1 MRAAGAHRACD
12 RGALDAQEH
21 LAGLPTKTA
30 QAAAGL
36 AAAEGRA
43 LYSAASETM
52 LLHGTSR
59 DVLLSVLSNGLNE
72 RFSGSHAG
80 TAFGDG
86 VYLAE
91 DVGKTDQYTAV
102 DARYDRTNELHL
114 RLYGRHHAHP
124 ENVFYLLVCRVCL
137 GYAARTTQTGKGAE
151 HVKTDQPLFPISFRE
166 LACIPSV
173 TPPILPSAR
182 GGGRVVLRCPSLSS
196 SSCNTVSTLVLTHW
210 MKKAPLR
217 AARCPGPAAS
227 GVE

>member
-1 MRAAGAHRACD
+1 
-12 RGALDAQEH
+12 
-21 LAGLPTKTA
+21 
-30 QAAAGL
+30 
-36 AAAEGRA
+36 
-43 LYSAASETM
+43 M

-102 DARYDRTNELHL
+102 DARYERTNELHL

-137 GYAARTTQTGKGAE
+137 GYAARTTQTGQGAE
-151 HVKTDQPLFPISFRE
+151 HMKTKQPLFPISFRE

-173 TPPILPSAR
+173 TPPISYHSLIAELGVSL
-182 GGGRVVLRCPSLSS
+182 GRYREFVLFHGDHCVPEYLVAYQRC
-196 SSCNTVSTLVLTHW
+196 
-210 MKKAPLR
+210 
-217 AARCPGPAAS
+217 
-227 GVE
+227 